1 MLFSCSNFTFGTNKT
16 GVVGAL
22 GKFNELSDLEL
33 MREIANY
40 ESRALEELYDRYS
53 PLLYTIIKKIAPDQT
68 AAEQI
73 LIEVFVIVW
82 RKASKLNFQT
92 ENIYTWLVTLARN
105 KAVDTVRRA
114 RSTSSTVQFYNDEYE
129 DYFILPT
136 FPFDIDGL
144 DFNTASSLKPKV
156 EKSLAKLTDTQKYVL
171 HLAYY
176 EGYSIDEIA
185 DKLNVPVETVR
196 NKVMTALVGL
206 RDNLAK
212 E

>member
-1 MLFSCSNFTFGTNKT
+1 
-16 GVVGAL
+16 
-22 GKFNELSDLEL
+22 

-114 RSTSSTVQFYNDEYE
+114 RSSSSTVQFYNDEYE